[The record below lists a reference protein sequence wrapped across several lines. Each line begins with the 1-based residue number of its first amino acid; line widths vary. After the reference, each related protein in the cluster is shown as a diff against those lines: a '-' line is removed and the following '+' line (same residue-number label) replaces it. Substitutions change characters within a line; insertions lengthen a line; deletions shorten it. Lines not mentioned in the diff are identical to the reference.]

1 MAASRS
7 IRILI
12 TEDSG
17 PMRHVIKSNLED
29 LYFENYTEATNG
41 KEALELLG
49 QEKFDLLLLD
59 WQMPEMT
66 GIELL
71 AEIRKSDSQKDLK
84 VLMITAEGSKAQI
97 IEAAKLGV
105 NGYIIKPFDAFS
117 IGKQIEKIFK

>member
-117 IGKQIEKIFK
+117 IGKQIEKIYK

>member
-41 KEALELLG
+41 KEALALLG

-117 IGKQIEKIFK
+117 IGKQIEKIYK